1 MPFQSAMSGLNAA
14 TQELRV
20 IGNNVANSNTIG
32 FKKSRAE
39 FGDVYAAT
47 DLGTAADIPGSG
59 VRINSIAQQF
69 TQGNLKF
76 TDNNLDLAIS
86 GGGFFRLSDN
96 GSTVYSREGGFSVDR
111 GGYIVNNT
119 SQRLTANLADSN
131 GNITGAMGELW
142 LDTSDISPQATAN
155 IELGVNLDATATVPA
170 AFDVT
175 DPTTYNGST
184 SLTVYDSLG
193 ASHLGTTYFRKSA
206 DNTWETHLFID
217 GTEATPTAPATGT
230 LTFNS
235 DGSLATP
242 AGGTMAYD
250 PFVITGAAPM
260 NLTLDYTAKVP
271 TTQYGGAF
279 SINALAQ
286 DGFMTGRLT
295 GVDVGEDGIVTARY
309 NNGESKALG
318 QVVLANFANS
328 QGLRQMGDSNWVE
341 TADSGPALVGA
352 PGTAGLGL
360 IQSGA
365 LEASNVD
372 LTEQLVNLITAQR
385 NFQANAQVI
394 STADTITQTI
404 INIR

>member
-1 MPFQSAMSGLNAA
+1 MPFQSALSGLNAA
-14 TQELRV
+14 TQNLRV
-20 IGNNVANSNTIG
+20 IGNNVANSSTIG

-59 VRINSIAQQF
+59 VRVNAIAQQF

-96 GSTVYSREGGFSVDR
+96 GDTVYTRNGGFHVDR
-111 GGYIVNNT
+111 DGYIVNNT

-142 LDTSDISPQATAN
+142 LDTSDQQPQATAA
-155 IELGVNLDATATVPA
+155 IDLGVNLDSTATVPA
-170 AFDVT
+170 AFDVN

-193 ASHLGTTYFRKSA
+193 SSHLGTTYFRKSA

-217 GTEATPTAPATGT
+217 GTEATPTAPATGA
-230 LTFNS
+230 LTFNT
-235 DGSLATP
+235 DGTLATP
-242 AGGTMAYD
+242 AGGTVSYD
-250 PFVITGAAPM
+250 PFAITGAATL
-260 NLTLDYTAKVP
+260 NLTLNYASNVA
-271 TTQYGGAF
+271 TTQYGGPF
-279 SINALAQ
+279 SINSLAQ

-318 QVVLANFANS
+318 QVVLANFANA

-352 PGTAGLGL
+352 PGTASLGL

-394 STADTITQTI
+394 STADTITQTV

>member
-96 GSTVYSREGGFSVDR
+96 GSTVYSREGGFRVDR

-193 ASHLGTTYFRKSA
+193 TSHLGTTYFRKSA

>member
-1 MPFQSAMSGLNAA
+1 MPFQSALSGLNAA
-14 TQELRV
+14 TQDLRV
-20 IGNNVANSNTIG
+20 IGNNVANSSTIG

-59 VRINSIAQQF
+59 VRVNSIAQQF
-69 TQGNLKF
+69 TQGNLQF

-96 GSTVYSREGGFSVDR
+96 GDTVYTREGAFHVDR
-111 GGYIVNNT
+111 DGYIVNNT

-142 LDTSDISPQATAN
+142 LDTSDQQPQATAA
-155 IELGVNLDATATVPA
+155 IDLGVNLDSSATVPA
-170 AFDVT
+170 AFDVN

-193 ASHLGTTYFRKSA
+193 SSHLGTTYFRKSA
-206 DNTWETHLFID
+206 DNTWESHLFID
-217 GTEATPTAPATGT
+217 GTEATPTAPATGV
-230 LTFNS
+230 LTFNT
-235 DGSLATP
+235 DGTLATP
-242 AGGTMAYD
+242 AGGTVSYD
-250 PFVITGAAPM
+250 PFAITGAAPL
-260 NLTLDYTAKVP
+260 NLTLNYASNVA
-271 TTQYGGAF
+271 TTQYGGPF
-279 SINALAQ
+279 SINSLAQ

-318 QVVLANFANS
+318 QVVLANFANA

-352 PGTAGLGL
+352 PGTASLGL
-360 IQSGA
+360 VQSGA

>member
-1 MPFQSAMSGLNAA
+1 MPFQSALSGLNAA
-14 TQELRV
+14 TQDLRV
-20 IGNNVANSNTIG
+20 IGNNVANSSTIG

-59 VRINSIAQQF
+59 VRVNAIAQQF

-96 GSTVYSREGGFSVDR
+96 GNTVYTRDGAFHVDR
-111 GGYIVNNT
+111 DGYIVNNT
-119 SQRLTANLADSN
+119 SQRLTANLADNN

-142 LDTSDISPQATAN
+142 LDTSDQQPQATAA
-155 IELGVNLDATATVPA
+155 IDLGVNLDSTATVPA
-170 AFDVT
+170 AFDVN

-184 SLTVYDSLG
+184 SLTIYDSLG
-193 ASHLGTTYFRKSA
+193 SSHLGTTYFRKSA
-206 DNTWETHLFID
+206 DNTWESHLFID
-217 GTEATPTAPATGT
+217 GTEATPTAPATGV
-230 LTFNS
+230 LTFNT
-235 DGSLATP
+235 DGTLATP
-242 AGGTMAYD
+242 AGGTVSYD
-250 PFVITGAAPM
+250 PFAITGAAPL
-260 NLTLDYTAKVP
+260 NLTLNYASNVA
-271 TTQYGGAF
+271 TTQYGGPF
-279 SINALAQ
+279 SINSLAQ

-352 PGTAGLGL
+352 PGTASLGM